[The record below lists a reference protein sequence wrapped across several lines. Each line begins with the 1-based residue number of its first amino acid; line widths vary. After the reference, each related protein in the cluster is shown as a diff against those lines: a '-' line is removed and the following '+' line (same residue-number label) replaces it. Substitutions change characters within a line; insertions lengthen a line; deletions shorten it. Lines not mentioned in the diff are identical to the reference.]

1 LDYIVNIY
9 KKMSLLLFVLQSRT
23 EEEEA
28 RVRDLERKLKTEK
41 DRADKMEAEVQ
52 SMKVTTLKFR

>member
-1 LDYIVNIY
+1 
-9 KKMSLLLFVLQSRT
+9 MSLLLFVLQSRT